1 MARKKRYQWDADAP
15 EDAEAQPSR
24 SQKKR
29 DSTALQALGEE
40 LTRLSP
46 AQWEKLPL
54 TPELDE
60 ALRLMS
66 RLSDREGRRRQL
78 QYIGRCMREADAE
91 ALRAALAALRR
102 EQAGATAA
110 FHRAERLRD
119 ALLAA
124 APDELER
131 LLQPWAAAPET
142 AERLR
147 GLAREARAEHAE
159 HRPPRA
165 ARELFR
171 LLRKSET

>member
-1 MARKKRYQWDADAP
+1 MARKKRYQWDVDAP
-15 EDAEAQPSR
+15 ESAEAPPSR

-46 AQWEKLPL
+46 AQREKLPL

-60 ALRLMS
+60 ALRLMA
-66 RLSDREGRRRQL
+66 RISDREGRRRQL

-91 ALRAALAALRR
+91 ALRAALTSLRQ

-119 ALLAA
+119 ALLTAG
-124 APDELER
+124 PDELE
-131 LLQPWAAAPET
+131 LLLRPWADAPET
-142 AERLR
+142 AENLRRLT
-147 GLAREARAEHAE
+147 REAQTEHAA

-171 LLRKSET
+171 LLRASGN